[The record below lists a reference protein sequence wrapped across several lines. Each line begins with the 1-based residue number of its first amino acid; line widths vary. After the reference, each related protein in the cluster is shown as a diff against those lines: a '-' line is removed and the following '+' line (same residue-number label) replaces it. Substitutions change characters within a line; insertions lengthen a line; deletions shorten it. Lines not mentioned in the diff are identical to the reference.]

1 MTGIHGSA
9 RGREGCSPD
18 GKRQQPAGRSP
29 LAEVVCYKEGT
40 RRRAEAAENGAQA
53 INHVLLTSVSESGAL
68 AESGKGFRVR
78 LKARQAKLGG
88 TEVD

>member
-1 MTGIHGSA
+1 MAGVHDSA
-9 RGREGCSPD
+9 QAGKASKLD

-29 LAEVVCYKEGT
+29 LAEVVCYREGA

-53 INHVLLTSVSESGAL
+53 VNHVLLASVSESGAL

-78 LKARQAKLGG
+78 LNGATSQARRNG
-88 TEVD
+88 V